1 MSNFAVDNRLREEHG
16 SHLILYATLAG
27 SNIRFLLDNGCTDV
41 LLNKSFARAHRKNIQ
56 MFPLDKPIPM
66 TLGDGSFSQKITH
79 AALVDLAIGRHKE
92 QAFCYVAKLGTYP
105 LILGDAWLQLHNPLI
120 DWNERSVRFSHP
132 RCFEAGC
139 LRAKPHKEYAIG
151 CRPKQDKAKPRP
163 DIHVCSARTFLRL
176 C

>member
-1 MSNFAVDNRLREEHG
+1 MSNFAVDNSLREEHG

-79 AALVDLAIGRHKE
+79 TALVDLAIGRYKE

-105 LILGDAWLQLHNPLI
+105 LILGDA
-120 DWNERSVRFSHP
+120 
-132 RCFEAGC
+132 
-139 LRAKPHKEYAIG
+139 
-151 CRPKQDKAKPRP
+151 
-163 DIHVCSARTFLRL
+163 
-176 C
+176 